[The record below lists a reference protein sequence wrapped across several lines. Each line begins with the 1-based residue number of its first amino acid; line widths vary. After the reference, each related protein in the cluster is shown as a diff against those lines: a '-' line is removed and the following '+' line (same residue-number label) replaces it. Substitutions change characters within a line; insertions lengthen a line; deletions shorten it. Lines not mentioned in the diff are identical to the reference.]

1 MVTKEL
7 VKAEIEKVHDDDL
20 ELLYK
25 IIKVFESPSRG
36 KKLPFSYKRKI
47 NKRDLERDWHQFIE
61 DTYGCLAEDPIER
74 GDQGEYEIREE
85 IL

>member
-25 IIKVFESPSRG
+25 IIKVFESPSQR
-36 KKLPFSYKRKI
+36 KKLPYSKRKI

-61 DTYGCLAEDPIER
+61 ETYGCLAEDPIER
-74 GDQGEYEIREE
+74 GDQGKFEIREE
-85 IL
+85 IV

>member
-25 IIKVFESPSRG
+25 IIKVFESPIRN
-36 KKLPFSYKRKI
+36 KKLALPKTRKI
-47 NKRDLERDWHQFIE
+47 NKRELEQDWHQFIE
-61 DTYGCLAEDPIER
+61 ETYGCLAEDPIER
-74 GDQGEYEIREE
+74 GDQGKFEIREE
-85 IL
+85 II